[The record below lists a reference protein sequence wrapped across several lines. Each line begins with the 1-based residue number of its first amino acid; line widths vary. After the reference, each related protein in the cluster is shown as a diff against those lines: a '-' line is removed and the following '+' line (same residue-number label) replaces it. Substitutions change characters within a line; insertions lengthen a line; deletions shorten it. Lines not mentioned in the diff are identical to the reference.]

1 MIYFFIGFPSI
12 YFFIGFPRRDRQRA
26 GRSPDRALRAPGDR
40 RGALHPPGEPKIM
53 YLILTILQNKT

>member
-1 MIYFFIGFPSI
+1 MIYFFIGFPYG

-53 YLILTILQNKT
+53 